1 MSISDDKTADL
12 RAKHLE
18 LLQVVIARMANYGAT
33 LKNYCITLTTAVCG
47 FAVTLQ
53 RPSAA
58 LLAILPVAI
67 CAGLGARYLY
77 NKRRFRGLYD
87 KVRQEDWATR
97 PSFEISLSAAPSE
110 SFTACLFRW
119 SILGFYAPLAAAVV
133 IVSILAGSAHGR
145 F

>member
-1 MSISDDKTADL
+1 MPISDDKTADL

-33 LKNYCITLTTAVCG
+33 LKNYSITLTTAVCG

-53 RPSAA
+53 RPAAA
-58 LLAILPVAI
+58 LLAILPIAI
-67 CAGLGARYLY
+67 CAGLDARYLC
-77 NKRRFRGLYD
+77 NERRFRGLYD
-87 KVRQEDWATR
+87 SVRQEDWASR
-97 PSFEISLSAAPSE
+97 PSFEISLASAPAE
-110 SFTACLFRW
+110 SFWSCLPRW

-133 IVSILAGSAHGR
+133 IVALLAGHTYGR